1 MNVEGVAH
9 TRNAAMADP
18 CKLGERNYSSRTNV
32 SCFGHRIMAKM
43 PAEKNSEAPAG
54 NNASTPKPAKNNE
67 PLVSIESL
75 GGSSP
80 YKSEP
85 MERRSSGL
93 EFWKD
98 VAKGYLGQ
106 L

>member
-1 MNVEGVAH
+1 
-9 TRNAAMADP
+9 
-18 CKLGERNYSSRTNV
+18 
-32 SCFGHRIMAKM
+32 MAKM
-43 PAEKNSEAPAG
+43 SAHKGSEAPAG